1 MQYKIGDE
9 VVLRPETKPY
19 TFREDYSDEIK
30 IKELDSY
37 VYDDFIYTVKDVFE
51 DGDLLIAHDG
61 YNITHIAPWHL
72 KHAKEDTAFEDYHE
86 KLHQQY
92 SDSFNK
98 LESDMKEKLER
109 LEDTNIGSKSN
120 PEWAIKESL
129 KVIIPLAKDSGM
141 TNQDFIDLID
151 KY

>member
-72 KHAKEDTAFEDYHE
+72 KHAKEDTSFVDYCA
-86 KLHQQY
+86 KVQQ
-92 SDSFNK
+92 
-98 LESDMKEKLER
+98 
-109 LEDTNIGSKSN
+109 
-120 PEWAIKESL
+120 
-129 KVIIPLAKDSGM
+129 
-141 TNQDFIDLID
+141 QFIDNLDLNDLLKDID
-151 KY
+151 IVELRLSIFNGDTSRTLEEMKAIEAWLLGE